1 MRSRIPGVLFLFIL
15 VFVGIA
21 AWFILPRAERPRGP
35 LKLTRVAYADLP
47 GWTHNDASAALA
59 AFRRS
64 CAVILRSPPGTELGS
79 YAKRAVDW
87 QPVCRAALA
96 STSNAAGR
104 FFESNFAVFEI
115 QGAPLFTG
123 YYEPLLHGSRT
134 RHGVYRT
141 PVYGRPHD
149 LISVD
154 LGAFRPEW
162 KGERLAGRVSDDHL
176 APYAT
181 RAEIDQF
188 PPAAPAL
195 FYCDDPV
202 AVFFLHI
209 QGSGRVALDDGAIVR
224 VAYAAQN
231 GRPYTAIGRTLVRS
245 GRLAREDLSMQA
257 IRAWLKSNPSAARQ
271 VMETDQSYVFF
282 KEAPV
287 GDASLGSAGAQGVA
301 LTPLASIAIDQ
312 RYHALGAPFFI
323 AATTPDGAPLQ
334 KLFIAQD
341 TGGAIRGAAR
351 ADIFFGFGPRA
362 ERLAGG
368 MKSAGRFFVLLPNA
382 LAAKVA
388 R

>member
-1 MRSRIPGVLFLFIL
+1 MRSRIPGILFLVIL

-21 AWFILPRAERPRGP
+21 AWFVLPRAERAGGA
-35 LKLTRVAYADLP
+35 LKLTRVSFPDLP
-47 GWTHNDASAALA
+47 GWRQDDLQGALT

-64 CAVILRSPPGTELGS
+64 CALILRDAPNLELGG
-79 YAKRAVDW
+79 YAGRAEEW
-87 QPVCRAALA
+87 QRVCRAALL
-96 STSNAAGR
+96 SGGTVPR
-104 FFESNFAVFEI
+104 QFFEINFTPFEVR
-115 QGAPLFTG
+115 GEPLFTG

-134 RHGVYRT
+134 RHGSYRT

-154 LGAFRPEW
+154 LGQFRPEW
-162 KGERLAGRVSDDHL
+162 KGERLAGRVSEDHL
-176 APYAT
+176 VPYAT
-181 RAEIDQF
+181 RAEIDAF
-188 PPAAPAL
+188 PPAAEVL

-209 QGSGRVALDDGAIVR
+209 QGSGRVVLDDGAIIR

-231 GRPYTAIGRTLVRS
+231 GQPYKAIGSTLVRS
-245 GRLAREDLSMQA
+245 GRLAREDLSMQT

-271 VMETDQSYVFF
+271 VMESDQSFVFF

-287 GDASLGSAGAQGVA
+287 GDALLGSPGAEGV
-301 LTPLASIAIDQ
+301 PLSAHVSIAIDQ
-312 RYHALGAPFFI
+312 RYHTLGAPFFI
-323 AATTPDGAPLQ
+323 ATTTADGAPLQ

-341 TGGAIRGAAR
+341 TGGAIRGPSR
-351 ADIFFGFGPRA
+351 ADIFFGFGPTA

-368 MKSAGRFFVLLPNA
+368 MKSSGRFFVLLPNA
-382 LAAKVA
+382 LA